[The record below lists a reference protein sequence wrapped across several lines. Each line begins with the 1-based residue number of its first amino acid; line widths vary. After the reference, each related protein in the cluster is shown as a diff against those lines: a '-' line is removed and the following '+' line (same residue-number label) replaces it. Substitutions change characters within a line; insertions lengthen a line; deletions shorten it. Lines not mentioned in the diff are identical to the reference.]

1 MENNTLN
8 LMHLLKRMI
17 MTVKKDY
24 ESLLKGVIN

>member
-17 MTVKKDY
+17 MKEKKDY

>member
-24 ESLLKGVIN
+24 ESLLKGVMN